1 MASVVG
7 YIATGAGKRNT
18 LANHTGVNGIMYD
31 ALERRSFLAMLVLVT
46 LAFLLLMK
54 PFAGPIFWA
63 VAIALI
69 FHPVQRW
76 LLGRLGPRPNTVALL
91 TLLFCLFIVVLPV
104 MLLVS
109 SLVAEGVILYQQIQ
123 AGELRPGEYIDRI
136 NRSFP
141 AIQSFLGQFNIDF
154 ADLRDRAANAFVGAS
169 QFLAKQ
175 ALGIGQNTFQFFLG
189 LALMVYLAF
198 FLLRDG
204 TRLVDLL
211 IRALPLG
218 DERERLLFAKFA
230 EVTRATVKGN
240 LLIAIIQGALGGII
254 FWLLDIQGAL
264 LWGVVMAVVS
274 LIPAIGAAIVWV
286 PAAVYLAAVGSV
298 VPAIILTVYG
308 VVVIGLADN
317 LLRPVLVGRDT
328 KLPDYIVLLSTLGG
342 IVMFGING
350 FVMGPLVA
358 ALFMAFWGIFIREFS
373 GGVVHKDAG
382 LEEAAGMEVGHSDD
396 DKTR

>member
-1 MASVVG
+1 
-7 YIATGAGKRNT
+7 
-18 LANHTGVNGIMYD
+18 MY
-31 ALERRSFLAMLVLVT
+31 AKLETRTFLALLVGVS
-46 LAFLLLMK
+46 LAFVFLMK
-54 PFAGPIFWA
+54 PFFGPIFWA

-69 FHPVQRW
+69 FHPVQQ
-76 LLGRLGPRPNTVALL
+76 LLERKLGDRPNVNALI
-91 TLLFCLFIVVLPV
+91 TLCICMFIVVIPV
-104 MLLVS
+104 LVLVT
-109 SLVAEGVILYQQIQ
+109 SLVAEGVALYQQIQ
-123 AGELRPGEYIDRI
+123 SGEIRPGEYIDRV
-136 NRSFP
+136 NQSFP
-141 AIQSFLGQFNIDF
+141 AIQAFLAQFDISF
-154 ADLRDRAANAFVGAS
+154 AELRDRAVSIFVGGS
-169 QFLAKQ
+169 QFLGRQ
-175 ALGIGQNTFQFFLG
+175 ALGVGQNTFQFFLG

-204 TRLVDLL
+204 RALVELM

-240 LLIAIIQGALGGII
+240 LLIAIIQGALGGLI
-254 FWLLDIQGAL
+254 FWILGISGAL
-264 LWGVVMAVVS
+264 LWGVVMAIVS
-274 LIPAIGAAIVWV
+274 LLPAVGAALVWV
-286 PAAVYLAAVGSV
+286 PAAIYLAAVGDV
-298 VPAIILTVYG
+298 VEAVVLTAFG

-373 GGVVHKDAG
+373 
-382 LEEAAGMEVGHSDD
+382 EEAHRPAASADEDTPAQSKKTGHDVP
-396 DKTR
+396 

>member
-1 MASVVG
+1 
-7 YIATGAGKRNT
+7 
-18 LANHTGVNGIMYD
+18 MY
-31 ALERRSFLAMLVLVT
+31 AKLETRTFLAMLVGVS
-46 LAFLLLMK
+46 LAFVLLMK
-54 PFAGPIFWA
+54 PFIGPIFWA
-63 VAIALI
+63 IAIALI
-69 FHPVQRW
+69 FHPLQVFLVRK
-76 LLGRLGPRPNTVALL
+76 LGDRPNVNALITL
-91 TLLFCLFIVVLPV
+91 TICMLIVVIPV
-104 MLLVS
+104 LILVT
-109 SLVAEGVILYQQIQ
+109 SLVAEGLGIYQKIQ
-123 AGELRPGEYIDRI
+123 EGEIKPGEYIDQV
-136 NRSFP
+136 NQSFP
-141 AIQSFLGQFNIDF
+141 AIQAFLAQFDINFSEI
-154 ADLRDRAANAFVGAS
+154 RDRVVSLFVGGS

-204 TRLVDLL
+204 SKLIDLM

-254 FWLLDIQGAL
+254 FWILGITGAL
-264 LWGVVMAVVS
+264 LWGVVMAIFS
-274 LIPAIGAAIVWV
+274 LLPAVGAALVWV
-286 PAAVYLAAVGSV
+286 PAAIYLAAVGDIIQAV
-298 VPAIILTVYG
+298 VLTVFG

-317 LLRPVLVGRDT
+317 ILRPIMVGRDT

-342 IVMFGING
+342 LAMFGING

-373 GGVVHKDAG
+373 
-382 LEEAAGMEVGHSDD
+382 EESQKVGMTGDD
-396 DKTR
+396 VD